1 MNRIEKNK
9 TALIVISIIS
19 LLIGVCSTVGSVF
32 LLISGFT
39 DMTVVLIVF
48 GFILAFLG
56 LGLILFGIYYLWIGC
71 ALKAT
76 KSSIAVDNSIAMN
89 RQNKVCPKC
98 GATNT
103 PNVDT
108 CQVCGE
114 KLDK

>member
-9 TALIVISIIS
+9 TALIVISIVS
-19 LLIGVCSTVGSVF
+19 LLLGIGSVTGSVF
-32 LLISGFT
+32 LLISGFS
-39 DMTVVLIVF
+39 DMKVVLIVL
-48 GFILAFLG
+48 GFVIALLG
-56 LGLILFGIYYLWIGC
+56 LGLIIFGIYYLWIGC

-76 KSSIAVDNSIAMN
+76 KGSIAVDNSIAMN
-89 RQNKVCPKC
+89 RQNKICPEC

-108 CQVCGE
+108 CQVCGA